1 MAKGYWNISGAI
13 SNPEGMDPYLQAVK
27 PYIAKLNAR
36 FFCRDI
42 NPYVREGN
50 AGPLTVIIEFDSLAA
65 AKAAYDAPK
74 YQEMLKLRQLHSD
87 VSLSIIEEGDHSSQ

>member
-27 PYIAKLNAR
+27 PYLAKLNAR

-65 AKAAYDAPK
+65 AKAAYDASK

-87 VSLSIIEEGDHSSQ
+87 VSLSIIEEGDHSSH

>member
-13 SNPEGMDPYLQAVK
+13 SNPEGMDPYLQAVE
-27 PYIAKLNAR
+27 PCLEKLNAR

-50 AGPLTVIIEFDSLAA
+50 A
-65 AKAAYDAPK
+65 
-74 YQEMLKLRQLHSD
+74 
-87 VSLSIIEEGDHSSQ
+87 